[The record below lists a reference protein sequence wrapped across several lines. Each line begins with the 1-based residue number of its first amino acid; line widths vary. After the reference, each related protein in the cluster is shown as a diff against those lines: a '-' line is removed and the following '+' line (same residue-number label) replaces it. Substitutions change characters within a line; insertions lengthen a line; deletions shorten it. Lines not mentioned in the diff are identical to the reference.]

1 MGVAHLRVRSWI
13 CGSRLY
19 APRHT
24 AAAVAILGPATE
36 VVADIVPRLPVTAVR
51 IAHPAG
57 VAPRLMG
64 AAVVDIMA
72 VAEAA
77 DITAEAVVDTP
88 AAAVDILVAAV
99 TPVAADMAAAIAKK
113 LGDAESLRE
122 AAT

>member
-88 AAAVDILVAAV
+88 AAAEVVTRAVGAA
-99 TPVAADMAAAIAKK
+99 TPVAVIAKN
-113 LGDAESLRE
+113 S
-122 AAT
+122 